1 MDEFERVVRLKFGWG
16 WEFLWMGWR
25 RCLWLSVAIDL
36 RAPFVGVVFFGLLVS
51 YGKTKLVVTP
61 AFTN

>member
-1 MDEFERVVRLKFGWG
+1 MDEFERVVRLKFRWG
-16 WEFLWMGWR
+16 WQVAWMGWP

-36 RAPFVGVVFFGLLVS
+36 RTPFVGVVFFGLMVT
-51 YGKTKLVVTP
+51 YGKNKLVVTE